1 MFTGIIEEVGSVAEA
16 GRMGVM
22 EGESAVQAVFG
33 NGVARPENA
42 AAVETMRADYEE
54 QLDARHAGARGHV
67 DAIVLPETTRDT
79 LIFLREVTAEFPGPH
94 LGAFVL
100 PPMP

>member
-1 MFTGIIEEVGSVAEA
+1 MAVHGVEIEKAQKEKRAVPEP
-16 GRMGVM
+16 
-22 EGESAVQAVFG
+22 VQASID
-33 NGVARPENA
+33 A
-42 AAVETMRADYEE
+42 MRADYEE

-67 DAIVLPETTRDT
+67 DAIVLPEDTRDT
-79 LIFLREVTAEFPGPH
+79 LSFLLEVTAEYPGPH